1 MPEMLN
7 LIWCVFDIYMKNH
20 GIYHVVQKD
29 YYEIL
34 SWQRLYMIQQ
44 QMFVK
49 MMYHINNRKSF
60 SDETKIHFHTMM
72 KSSN

>member
-29 YYEIL
+29 YYEIHDTATNVCENDVPY
-34 SWQRLYMIQQ
+34 Q
-44 QMFVK
+44 
-49 MMYHINNRKSF
+49 
-60 SDETKIHFHTMM
+60 
-72 KSSN
+72 